1 MVFLREFAESIFE
14 KDFGWTDKLTCLTRS
29 KVVIPSE
36 VSGSKINLA
45 GKDLMIAVIRD
56 VSKQR
61 DAETRLGQLANIV
74 EFSDDAILSA
84 KPDGTVLSWNPGA
97 ERMFGYTAEEI
108 IGKPLKK
115 LTPRAHQEES
125 TSLFNKVL
133 SGEHITNFETSR
145 ISKEGQRIDISL
157 TLSPMVNKDEE
168 VIAVAG
174 IIREITET
182 KLVEKALRESEE
194 RYRLLF
200 HNSGDSVF
208 VHTISMD
215 GKPSN
220 FVQVNDIAC
229 SRLKYTR
236 QELLG
241 MSVRDITFGEPDNAR
256 HCQDLMKNK
265 HALFEWVF
273 ATKDGEPF
281 PVEINSHLFTID
293 NSPTVL
299 SIARDI
305 TKRKQAEKEL
315 QLQAKMLEVSA
326 NHIVVTDRDGN
337 ITWVNQAFTT
347 ITGYTTEEVIGKNPR
362 ILKSGQQDQELYED
376 LWNTILDGRIW
387 QGEIINKRKDG
398 SLFTEEQTITPIT
411 DESGEIS
418 HFIAIKHDITRR
430 KHAEARLQQLA
441 SIVDFSSDAIT
452 SISPEGIMLS
462 WNPGAERMF
471 GHKAKDIINKPL
483 IGLVPP
489 HKQKE
494 ARKLIMRVMQGGLI
508 NNFETVRLDKEGSPI
523 DISLTLSPMRDDTGK
538 IVAIAGISRDIS
550 EEKRVRQA
558 LKESEQ
564 RYRLLFNQSAD
575 MVFVHSYAE
584 KGRTGNFI
592 EVNDIARHQLGYS
605 AKEFSKISVHDI
617 SVGVP
622 SVAGHGQSLRKN
634 KHAIIEGIF
643 ASKGGKEYPVEINS
657 HVFSVNNTPTI
668 LSIARDITE
677 RKRAEQELKSLN
689 ETLEQRVESR
699 TIELLNAHDD
709 LNLSYEAT
717 LKGWVR
723 ALDMRDNATE
733 GHTQRVTEMTIHLSK
748 CYGSPE
754 EDIPHIRRGA
764 LLHDIGKI
772 AIPDSILL
780 KPGPLSEEEWEIMR
794 RHPEIAYQFLSPI
807 EHLTP
812 SLDIPRY
819 HHEKWDGTGYPHGLK
834 GEDIPIAAR
843 LFTIVDVWDAL
854 NSDRPYRQAWL
865 QADAVEYIREQ
876 SGKHFDPKIVKV
888 FLQHCISDL
897 I

>member
-61 DAETRLGQLANIV
+61 DAETRLGQLANIAN
-74 EFSDDAILSA
+74 FSNDGIAVTT
-84 KPDGTVLSWNPGA
+84 PDGIFLSWNPGQ
-97 ERMFGYTAEEI
+97 ERLFGYTAEEV
-108 IGKPLKK
+108 IGKPLRK
-115 LTPRAHQEES
+115 LVPPDKREETRAYFDRVMQ
-125 TSLFNKVL
+125 
-133 SGEHITNFETSR
+133 GEHVTN
-145 ISKEGQRIDISL
+145 
-157 TLSPMVNKDEE
+157 
-168 VIAVAG
+168 
-174 IIREITET
+174 
-182 KLVEKALRESEE
+182 
-194 RYRLLF
+194 
-200 HNSGDSVF
+200 HN
-208 VHTISMD
+208 T
-215 GKPSN
+215 
-220 FVQVNDIAC
+220 
-229 SRLKYTR
+229 TR
-236 QELLG
+236 
-241 MSVRDITFGEPDNAR
+241 M
-256 HCQDLMKNK
+256 
-265 HALFEWVF
+265 
-273 ATKDGEPF
+273 
-281 PVEINSHLFTID
+281 
-293 NSPTVL
+293 
-299 SIARDI
+299 
-305 TKRKQAEKEL
+305 
-315 QLQAKMLEVSA
+315 
-326 NHIVVTDRDGN
+326 
-337 ITWVNQAFTT
+337 
-347 ITGYTTEEVIGKNPR
+347 
-362 ILKSGQQDQELYED
+362 
-376 LWNTILDGRIW
+376 
-387 QGEIINKRKDG
+387 RKDG
-398 SLFTEEQTITPIT
+398 SL
-411 DESGEIS
+411 
-418 HFIAIKHDITRR
+418 
-430 KHAEARLQQLA
+430 
-441 SIVDFSSDAIT
+441 
-452 SISPEGIMLS
+452 
-462 WNPGAERMF
+462 
-471 GHKAKDIINKPL
+471 
-483 IGLVPP
+483 
-489 HKQKE
+489 
-494 ARKLIMRVMQGGLI
+494 
-508 NNFETVRLDKEGSPI
+508 I
-523 DISLTLSPMRDDTGK
+523 DVSLTLSPMRDDTGK
-538 IVAIAGISRDIS
+538 IVAIAGISRDIT
-550 EEKRVRQA
+550 EEVHVRQS

-622 SVAGHGQSLRKN
+622 SVAGLGQSLRKN

-733 GHTQRVTEMTIHLSK
+733 GHTQRVTEMTIHLSR

-754 EDIPHIRRGA
+754 EDIPHLRRGA

-834 GEDIPIAAR
+834 GEEIPVAAR